1 LFVFD
6 FMVGTTPFLVAS
18 THHHDTNTIGDFTKL
33 HVLSRPSFHLLDGI
47 YAAKMDDEEVGCVH
61 Q

>member
-1 LFVFD
+1 
-6 FMVGTTPFLVAS
+6 MVGTTPFLVAS